1 MEKIKMVCAIALVS
15 ALSAGGAVPEGG
27 LTWNLDASGVSGQT
41 ISGTFPNAEGVEGY
55 AFVSAGGMIWTNDV
69 GLTGIYRSLV
79 GDELVCENATA
90 LYGNNPTVTSKGIK
104 LPGATEA
111 LGLTNDFTLE
121 FAIKVGATNP
131 QWSRICE
138 IQRDYVLNSAGT
150 ATNEASFAFIFQT
163 PTAVVDGKTTLYIR
177 IDSQSNHW
185 ERTGGF
191 NYNYCST
198 TISVETWHFIAFS
211 YEQSTRTAKLYVD
224 GVLAATGTTT
234 HRLQFDG
241 TNKDLCFGTRFV
253 GSIDCIRFTPRLLSA
268 GELMWSYANL
278 SAEPIT
284 GPTIGHWRFE
294 GTDGASPTAAGLK
307 SVANTLEW
315 PVPTLSNGGYLKY
328 TNDIYSTH
336 AKYLVDGIGGDSLGV
351 NAHSLYFTP
360 KKSAL
365 VTFAP
370 SRVSMQ
376 TNFTVECF
384 FKDNGTSCPFSTIL
398 QKRRPD
404 VSYIECVTNAD
415 ETVTTNTETAANM
428 SLWFMSM
435 GASSMF
441 IRADSVPE
449 TGIKPHNGRN
459 WNQYA
464 NCTTPINDG
473 KWHHLA
479 ITYDQETKKV
489 TGYVDYKA
497 EAVITCAY
505 PLPNIPG
512 SIIFGPNNTTTTRWG
527 DYSIDE
533 VRISDC
539 VLPVERFLRFRAA
552 LGTKLLLK

>member
-1 MEKIKMVCAIALVS
+1 MEKIRMVCAIALVS

-55 AFVSAGGMIWTNDV
+55 AFESVAKMIWTNDV
-69 GLTGIYRSLV
+69 GLTGIYRSFA
-79 GDELVCENATA
+79 GDELLCGNETA
-90 LYGNNPTVTSKGIK
+90 LYGNNPSTGATGIK

-121 FAIKVGATNP
+121 FALKIGATNP
-131 QWSRICE
+131 QWSRICHIE
-138 IQRDYVLNSAGT
+138 RDYVLNSAGT
-150 ATNEASFAFIFQT
+150 ATNESAFAFIFQT
-163 PTAVVDGKTTLYIR
+163 PTAVVDGTTDLYIR
-177 IDSQSNHW
+177 IDSQTNHW

-191 NYNYCST
+191 NAPYCLT
-198 TISVETWHFIAFS
+198 TISAEKWHFIAFS
-211 YEQSTRTAKLYVD
+211 YEQSTRAAKLYVD
-224 GVLAATGTTT
+224 GVMVASGTTT

-241 TNKDLCFGTRFV
+241 TNNALCFGTRFV

-268 GELMWSYANL
+268 SELLWSYAST

-294 GTDGASPTAAGLK
+294 GTDGASLTAAELK

-315 PVPTLSNGGYLKY
+315 PVPTLSNGGYIKY

-336 AKYLVDGIGGDSLGV
+336 AKYLVDGFGGDLLGV

-360 KKSAL
+360 KVATL
-365 VTFAP
+365 ITFPPARVT
-370 SRVSMQ
+370 MQ

-384 FKDNGTSCPFSTIL
+384 FKDNGTSCQFSTIL
-398 QKRRPD
+398 QKTRPD
-404 VSYIECVTNAD
+404 VSYVECVTNAD
-415 ETVTTNTETAANM
+415 ETVTTNTSVANNM
-428 SLWFMSM
+428 SLWFITM
-435 GASSMF
+435 GASSM
-441 IRADSVPE
+441 RMRVDCVPE
-449 TGIKPHNGRN
+449 TGVKPDNGRN
-459 WNQYA
+459 WNQGKE
-464 NCTTPINDG
+464 CTTPINDG

-479 ITYDQETKKV
+479 ITYDQETKTA

-497 EAVITCAY
+497 EGVIVCPY

-512 SIIFGPNNTTTTRWG
+512 SLVFGPRNNTSTRWG
-527 DYSIDE
+527 DFSIDE